1 MRRLTRSDP
10 PCYHAPSENSSP
22 HRLVWP
28 RTPAF
33 QAGNTGSNP
42 VGDAIIGQPLNFG
55 SAAVFFSDAGLECL
69 LGNLPVVLKKL
80 TLYNEQRPLQGQSLS

>member
-1 MRRLTRSDP
+1 MALRKGRLSPRPLGGIFFESNLKHWFDEGFP
-10 PCYHAPSENSSP
+10 HCYNGGLVKSAVHEKSKFRDVHTFCP

-42 VGDAIIGQPLNFG
+42 VGDTKKI
-55 SAAVFFSDAGLECL
+55 SASV
-69 LGNLPVVLKKL
+69 LGREL
-80 TLYNEQRPLQGQSLS
+80 G

>member
-1 MRRLTRSDP
+1 MNMR
-10 PCYHAPSENSSP
+10 ESSRTLKLFQTEALRP

-42 VGDAIIGQPLNFG
+42 VGDTIIVERRG
-55 SAAVFFSDAGLECL
+55 SFRLRLGGGAVVRMRVYSGMELCHDRFIM
-69 LGNLPVVLKKL
+69 
-80 TLYNEQRPLQGQSLS
+80 